1 MANETTIHSVSLA
14 KAFSIRKKLCDLIRK
29 EEDLLIKFPTYAYD
43 EAVADVNGRLNKS
56 SIEEEFA
63 FYDALLYAKSI
74 IVKAIEDVNGK
85 GQHLLA
91 DIARVDAALRI
102 EQSMLTRAKDA
113 KTSERVLDQV
123 HGNYIIT
130 QLQRTA
136 PSADFLEKRIMTD
149 INQKNTLEDALSA
162 YNAETVVQFPL
173 DEEIAKKIGLGKEE
187 ATN

>member
-1 MANETTIHSVSLA
+1 MANETTIHHVSLA
-14 KAFSIRKKLCDLIRK
+14 KAFSIRKKLCDLIHK
-29 EEDLLIKFPTYAYD
+29 EEDLLTKFPTYAYA
-43 EAVADVNGRLNKS
+43 EAVGDVNGRLNKS

-63 FYDALLYAKSI
+63 FYDALLYAKSLV
-74 IVKAIEDVNGK
+74 VKAIEDANSN

-102 EQSMLTRAKDA
+102 EQGMLVRAKDA

-136 PSADFLEKRIMTD
+136 PSTEFLEKRIMAD
-149 INQKNTLEDALSA
+149 INQKTTLEDALSA

-173 DEEIAKKIGLGKEE
+173 DVEIAKQIGLGKEE